1 LQKRSTRRPGR
12 VRRTGGRLG
21 KASAE
26 GLEVQREALL
36 DRLGRLHADARSR
49 PGYRTAHRLLNP
61 MFRKANLATRAA
73 LLQAAGFMIEILEMT
88 PPFL

>member
-1 LQKRSTRRPGR
+1 
-12 VRRTGGRLG
+12 
-21 KASAE
+21 
-26 GLEVQREALL
+26 
-36 DRLGRLHADARSR
+36 
-49 PGYRTAHRLLNP
+49 